1 MFDVKLSFLS
11 PVAEVIYPIAAQYA
25 FAAISNAASK
35 GVKISN
41 IGVTERTLIHTAR
54 NQLAKGFLD
63 SGDEWAFWWDCD
75 VVMEPDTITR
85 LLNVAKE
92 KDAKMVTGVY
102 YQRLGKHF
110 PVLWKKD
117 PVGLDGEKISLG
129 PARNAE
135 SEKYRSHY
143 LIPHPDAK
151 KPLQADIAG
160 FGCMLTHRSVFDGMA
175 FPWFKTL
182 TGVCSEDFYFCV
194 NARGKGVQLWADPS
208 IRLGHISKP
217 QVVFKEHLQFDNLN
231 KKAVKLGA

>member
-85 LLNVAKE
+85 RRFDNA
-92 KDAKMVTGVY
+92 G
-102 YQRLGKHF
+102 RLT
-110 PVLWKKD
+110 LW
-117 PVGLDGEKISLG
+117 EEISLIL
-129 PARNAE
+129 RNPSLVKAIFKGE
-135 SEKYRSHY
+135 S
-143 LIPHPDAK
+143 
-151 KPLQADIAG
+151 
-160 FGCMLTHRSVFDGMA
+160 
-175 FPWFKTL
+175 
-182 TGVCSEDFYFCV
+182 V
-194 NARGKGVQLWADPS
+194 NV
-208 IRLGHISKP
+208 
-217 QVVFKEHLQFDNLN
+217 
-231 KKAVKLGA
+231 